1 MIKIIKLPS
10 IIQSHAKIFKNVFK
24 NSAQYKHFKQY
35 LTGLMLCE
43 NKTVMGIQSKFINSG
58 SVNSLDHFMIR
69 SQWSATELN
78 DKRVLHLQ
86 RNKETKSKPEGV
98 ASIDDTLTHKTG
110 KHIDDAEF
118 HFDHSTG
125 KFVLGHN
132 FVSIQYKDRTISYPI
147 DYRQYYRKPTKKQLT
162 KEYKKLD
169 NQIDLFKPAQYLI
182 EKLKLLLNYQ
192 RRLQRFKSKIELSIE
207 LIHKTESLGIKAKTY
222 AFDSWFL
229 CKEIIKVISSY
240 GKDWISVLKS
250 NRNLII
256 KNKKISVSKYAK
268 SIPNACFRQVKTKGG
283 NSYWVFTKVVYVCS
297 LGKVRLVISY
307 DNKSLRGDPT
317 FFVTNRKDWEPVKIL
332 SSYELR
338 WGIETFYRDAKQHL
352 GLEAYQLRN
361 GKGIKR
367 HWYLVLLAHTFLMLN
382 VHNSRLVRRLKAK
395 LSTIGE
401 SSRTLADEVTMSL
414 ILWIYQNFRK
424 NKNVEEVIQCLIN

>member
-1 MIKIIKLPS
+1 MLKILKLPS
-10 IIQSHAKIFKNVFK
+10 IVQSHAKVFKTIFKNK
-24 NSAQYKHFKQY
+24 AQFKHFQEY

-43 NKTVMGIQSKFINSG
+43 NKTIEGIQSKFIHAG

-69 SQWSATELN
+69 SQWSATALN

-86 RNKETKSKPEGV
+86 RKKETTSKPAGV
-98 ASIDDTLTHKTG
+98 ISIDDTLTHKTG
-110 KHIDDAEF
+110 KYIDDAEI
-118 HFDHSTG
+118 HFDHATG
-125 KFVLGHN
+125 NYVLGHN
-132 FVSIQYKDRTISYPI
+132 LVSIHYKDSNMSYPI
-147 DYRQYYRKPTKKQLT
+147 DYRQYYRQPTKQQLT
-162 KEYKKLD
+162 TQYKKLEK
-169 NQIDLFKPAQYLI
+169 QIDLFKPAQYLI
-182 EKLKLLLNYQ
+182 AKLKLLLDYQ

-207 LIHKTESLGIKAKTY
+207 LIHKAESLGIKAKTY
-222 AFDSWFL
+222 GFDAWFL
-229 CKEIIKVISSY
+229 CKEIINVIASY

-256 KNKKISVSKYAK
+256 KNNKLSVSKYAK
-268 SIPNACFRQVKTKGG
+268 SIPKHCFRQVTTNGG
-283 NSYWVFTKVVYVCS
+283 NVYWVFTKVVYVCS

-307 DNKSLRGDPT
+307 DNKSLTGDPT

-361 GKGIKR
+361 GNGIKR
-367 HWYLVLLAHTFLMLN
+367 HWYFVLLAHTFLMLN

-395 LSTIGE
+395 LTTIGQ
-401 SSRTLADEVTMSL
+401 SSRALADEVTMSL